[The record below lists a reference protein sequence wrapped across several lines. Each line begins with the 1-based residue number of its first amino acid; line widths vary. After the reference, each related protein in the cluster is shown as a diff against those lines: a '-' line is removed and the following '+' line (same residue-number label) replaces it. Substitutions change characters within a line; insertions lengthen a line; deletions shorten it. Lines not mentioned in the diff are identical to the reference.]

1 MADPTYAVVAY
12 LPGKLGR
19 FVDELRQ
26 RLNPDYASWLAHVTL
41 LPPRALAAPPEEIL
55 ACLREQCAHQEPF
68 DVEIGGVATFW
79 PVNGVVYLSFS
90 KGMDQLVELH
100 RLLNAGLVAC
110 QEIYDYVPHVTIAQQ
125 LDELEAHLVLAE
137 VSRKW
142 SRFDGQAQF
151 RVESLFLVEQTSPN
165 QWKILAPIPFSSFF
179 YAARR

>member
-41 LPPRALAAPPEEIL
+41 LPPRALAAPREEIL